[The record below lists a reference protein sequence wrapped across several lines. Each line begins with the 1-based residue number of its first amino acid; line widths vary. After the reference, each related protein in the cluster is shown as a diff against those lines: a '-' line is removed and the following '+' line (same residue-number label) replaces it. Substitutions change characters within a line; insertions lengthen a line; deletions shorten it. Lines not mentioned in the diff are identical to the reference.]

1 MAVLGSSC
9 SVPVKTGL
17 LLGCSCELKQQRSLV
32 CLHLLQP
39 STLLKSDHMVSEP
52 LSAPL
57 VSAGMSLKR
66 LFQSDRYRLKTGL
79 RFLGF
84 FLSRPMMAISVVVFL
99 FCRSQQAMRIV
110 KLFFFF

>member
-1 MAVLGSSC
+1 
-9 SVPVKTGL
+9 
-17 LLGCSCELKQQRSLV
+17 
-32 CLHLLQP
+32 
-39 STLLKSDHMVSEP
+39 MVSEP